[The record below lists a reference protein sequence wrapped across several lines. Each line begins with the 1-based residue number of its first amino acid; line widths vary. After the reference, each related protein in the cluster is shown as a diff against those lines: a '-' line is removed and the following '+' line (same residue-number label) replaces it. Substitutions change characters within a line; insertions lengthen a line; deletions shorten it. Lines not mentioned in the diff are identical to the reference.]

1 MILRGSRHVVRYNP
15 QIDESASGAV
25 IFRSPRHVIQYDRQC
40 TSRAVVLR
48 SPRRVASNR
57 PRVDQ
62 PNLGAVIFRSPP
74 EVACYTL
81 QVSKWEIKLVH
92 MLTILVFRRS
102 HTGLLAD
109 S

>member
-1 MILRGSRHVVRYNP
+1 M
-15 QIDESASGAV
+15 
-25 IFRSPRHVIQYDRQC
+25 IFRSPRHVVQYDRQ
-40 TSRAVVLR
+40 SRAVVLR
-48 SPRRVASNR
+48 SHRHVASNR

-62 PNLGAVIFRSPP
+62 PILGAVIFRSPP

-81 QVSKWEIKLVH
+81 QVSKWEIKLVQ